1 MERDGDMMELAPGG
15 VGFGGSAGVDDDGGA
30 DGVNSGAGVDV
41 GLDAMSMTVWS
52 ALALALALAL
62 MTVSPPYRWAMVCP
76 ATGPE

>member
-1 MERDGDMMELAPGG
+1 MEREGEMMELAPGG
-15 VGFGGSAGVDDDGGA
+15 VGVGGSAGVDDDGGA
-30 DGVNSGAGVDV
+30 DGVNAGAGVDV

-52 ALALALALAL
+52 ALALAL

>member
-1 MERDGDMMELAPGG
+1 MEREGEMMELAPGG
-15 VGFGGSAGVDDDGGA
+15 VGVGGSAGVDDDGGA
-30 DGVNSGAGVDV
+30 DGVVGVGVDV

-52 ALALALALAL
+52 ALALALAL